1 MKTNADVPFNWYQ
14 QKQLFLKELRE
25 TLRDRRTI
33 VTLLAM
39 PLLLYPLLGIGFRF
53 LTNSQ
58 LANDQQEFF
67 IVSQTEEELTTF
79 QSILVD
85 GRQRLP
91 DDSTENLQLDQLKF
105 ALVDPSEVTLM
116 QRAQD
121 WNDIGIRVEKRIG
134 FSSNQN
140 SAAPYGPYEI
150 ELIFNEDSP
159 LSRQRAQ
166 SIQACLQASQ
176 DYWVWDQ
183 LQGLNPRLQRPLLIN
198 TTRVRPPPG
207 PSPVL
212 GLLPLVLLMMT
223 VTGGVYPAIDLTAGE
238 RERNTMETLMSLP
251 VPAFRLLIA
260 KYGAVVTVTLL
271 TGVMNLMAMGIT
283 LYSLQLVN
291 PLFGETGFGL
301 SLIARLFLMLTVFA
315 LFYSAVLL
323 MITSSAKSFKEAQAY
338 LIPLLLIS
346 LAPGLVI
353 VLPGWNLTVATAV
366 IPLVNIL
373 LLGRELME
381 GSATPLPALVAGIAT
396 VLYAA
401 TALSLAAKTFG
412 DDSLASE
419 GQGIRELLQPP
430 QEKQSSPSFAL
441 AMMGLAILVPLYF
454 WASGFLGAATWVQSA
469 AARLIVSGMLTL
481 LLFAGLPALL
491 MMVRRV
497 SLNTGF
503 RLQPPGWLSV
513 AGAVLLGISVW
524 PLVFEAVI
532 YSRSWGLGTD
542 LQELLKEGEIATK
555 AQTLLEQFQRVPL
568 WLIIVTLGIIPG
580 ICEECFF
587 RGFLFS
593 GLRKLVSP
601 SITILVAAILFGL
614 FHVVMAGGLAVDRVL
629 PSTLLGLLL
638 GWISY
643 RSGSLIP
650 AIVMH
655 ATHNSLL
662 LSMVNYREQF
672 LVPMLGDTK
681 SNHLPISWLIVAV
694 LIAATGAILIGL
706 GRKKTEPSAHK

>member
-53 LTNSQ
+53 LTNNQ
-58 LANDQQEFF
+58 LADDQQEFF
-67 IVSQTEEELTTF
+67 IVSETEEELTTL

-85 GRQRLP
+85 GQQRLP
-91 DDSTENLQLDQLKF
+91 DESTVSLQLNQLKF
-105 ALVDPSEVTLM
+105 AVIDPNEVSLM

-134 FSSNQN
+134 FASSQS

-150 ELIFNEDSP
+150 ELIFNEDST

-166 SIQACLQASQ
+166 AIQACLQASQ
-176 DYWVWDQ
+176 DFWVWDQ

-353 VLPGWNLTVATAV
+353 ILPGWNLTVATAV

-381 GSATPLPALVAGIAT
+381 GTATPLPALIAGIAT
-396 VLYAA
+396 VLYAV

-430 QEKQSSPSFAL
+430 QQPQSTPSFAL
-441 AMMGLAILVPLYF
+441 AMLGLAILVPLYF
-454 WASGFLGAATWVQSA
+454 WASGFLGIASWIQSA
-469 AARLIVSGMLTL
+469 AARLIASGMLTL

-491 MMVRRV
+491 MIVRRV
-497 SLNTGF
+497 ALNTGF
-503 RLQPPGWLSV
+503 RLQAPGWLSV
-513 AGAVLLGISVW
+513 AGAVLLGLSVW

-555 AQTLLEQFQRVPL
+555 AQALLEQFQQVPL

-593 GLRKLVSP
+593 GLRMLVSP
-601 SITILVAAILFGL
+601 AITILVTAILFGL
-614 FHVVMAGGLAVDRVL
+614 FHVLMAGGLAVDRVL

-643 RSGSLIP
+643 RSGSLVP

-662 LSMVNYREQF
+662 LSMVSYREHL
-672 LVPMLGDTK
+672 LVPTLGDIQ
-681 SNHLPISWLIVAV
+681 SNHLPTTWLIVAAM
-694 LIAATGAILIGL
+694 IAFVGAVFIWMG
-706 GRKKTEPSAHK
+706 GKTQFSKDD